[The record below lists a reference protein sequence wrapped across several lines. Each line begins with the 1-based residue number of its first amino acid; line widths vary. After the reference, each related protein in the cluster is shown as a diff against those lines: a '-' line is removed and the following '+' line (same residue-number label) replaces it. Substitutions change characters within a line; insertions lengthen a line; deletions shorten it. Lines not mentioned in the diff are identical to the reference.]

1 MGGISVEICVAGIDG
16 AIAAQNGGAH
26 RVELNSALALGGIT
40 PSAGLVQ
47 AVVESLE
54 IPVIAMLRPRESG
67 FCYSRNEFD
76 VMRRDL
82 DLLLQAGVDG
92 VAFGFLNQDATVDV
106 QRCQTIIE
114 QMGDR
119 EPVFHR
125 AFDVVPDPMIAIDEL
140 KSVGVRRVMTSG
152 QAATAMEGANV
163 IQALVE
169 SAGTEIEILAAGG
182 VRTHNVVELIQNTAT
197 QHVHAAMLT
206 EVTDRS
212 MGTNVSFSAARKDS
226 EQSYA
231 TTDEMRVRDFVQAT
245 LR

>member
-1 MGGISVEICVAGIDG
+1 G

-26 RVELNSALALGGIT
+26 RVELNSALTLGGIT
-40 PSAGLVQ
+40 PSTGLVQ

-82 DLLLQAGVDG
+82 DLLLQAGVHG
-92 VAFGFLNQDATVDV
+92 IAFGFLKENATVDV
-106 QRCQTIIE
+106 QRCETIIR

-125 AFDVVPDPMIAIDEL
+125 AFDVVPEPLAALSEL
-140 KSVGVRRVMTSG
+140 RSVGVRRVMTSG
-152 QAATAMEGANV
+152 QAPTAMDGVET

-169 SAGTEIEILAAGG
+169 AAGTDIEILAAGG
-182 VRTHNVVELIQNTAT
+182 VRTHNVVELVRNTGV

-226 EQSYA
+226 EQSYS
-231 TTDEMRVRDFVQAT
+231 TTDEARVKDFVQAT
-245 LR
+245 LQ